1 MKEELIKMTQADF
14 EVYAKHK
21 ISEHLELEPNDVY
34 MVWFNYTLG
43 NAKGMFSFDSEKAY
57 PMRNPNAKL
66 PDYVDVTYNSEK
78 HEFYFDWYTKERQ
91 EVTHVAFEIPG
102 LTDGI

>member
-1 MKEELIKMTQADF
+1 MKDNLIKLTQADF
-14 EVYAKHK
+14 EAYAKNT

-43 NAKGMFSFDSEKAY
+43 NAKGMFSFDSKKAY
-57 PMRNPNAKL
+57 PMSNPNAKL
-66 PDYVDVTYNSEK
+66 PDYVEVTYNSEK

-91 EVTHVAFEIPG
+91 EVVDVSRELG
-102 LTDGI
+102 K

>member
-14 EVYAKHK
+14 EVYEKHK

-34 MVWFNYTLG
+34 MVWFNYTLS
-43 NAKGMFSFDSEKAY
+43 NMKGLFSFDSEKAY
-57 PMRNPNAKL
+57 PMSNPNSKL
-66 PDYVDVTYNSEK
+66 PDYVEVTYNSK
-78 HEFYFDWYTKERQ
+78 THEFYFDWYTKERQ

>member
-14 EVYAKHK
+14 EAYAKHK

-57 PMRNPNAKL
+57 PMSNPNAKL
-66 PDYVDVTYNSEK
+66 PDYVEVTYDSEK

-102 LTDGI
+102 LTDEI

>member
-34 MVWFNYTLG
+34 MVWFNYTLS
-43 NAKGMFSFDSEKAY
+43 NMKGLFSFDSEKAY
-57 PMRNPNAKL
+57 PMSNPNAKL
-66 PDYVDVTYNSEK
+66 PDYVEVTYDSEK

>member
-57 PMRNPNAKL
+57 PMTVRTGRKRPKS
-66 PDYVDVTYNSEK
+66 PHIYVPQPLKRVK
-78 HEFYFDWYTKERQ
+78 
-91 EVTHVAFEIPG
+91 
-102 LTDGI
+102 GIIIVPLIQKSALVGS

>member
-21 ISEHLELEPNDVY
+21 ISEHLEIKSYEVY

-57 PMRNPNAKL
+57 PMSNTNSKL
-66 PDYVDVTYNSEK
+66 PDYVEVTYNSK
-78 HEFYFDWYTKERQ
+78 THELYFDWYTKERQ
-91 EVTHVAFEIPG
+91 EVVDVSRELG
-102 LTDGI
+102 K

>member
-1 MKEELIKMTQADF
+1 MKEELIKMTQEDF
-14 EVYAKHK
+14 EGFAKHK
-21 ISEHLELEPNDVY
+21 ISEHLEIKSYEVY

-57 PMRNPNAKL
+57 PMSNPNAKL
-66 PDYVDVTYNSEK
+66 PDYVEVTYDSEK

>member
-14 EVYAKHK
+14 EAYAKRK
-21 ISEHLELEPNDVY
+21 ISEYLEPKDVY
-34 MVWFNYTLG
+34 MVWLNYTLG
-43 NAKGMFSFDSEKAY
+43 NAKGMLSFDSEKAY
-57 PMRNPNAKL
+57 PMSNPNSKL
-66 PDYVDVTYNSEK
+66 PDYVEVTYNSEK

-91 EVTHVAFEIPG
+91 EVTRVAFEIPG